1 MKAKEVKFLAS
12 NLDQASA
19 TGFDWA
25 FKLNNAADV
34 VTKLLKACELP
45 AAYSVK
51 TKLFFFASAS
61 AIALRIGFAGYV
73 VCTENLIGLIS

>member
-1 MKAKEVKFLAS
+1 MLWLSLPPEMIEQTLKAKEVKFLAS

-19 TGFDWA
+19 IGFDWA

-45 AAYSVK
+45 AA
-51 TKLFFFASAS
+51 
-61 AIALRIGFAGYV
+61 
-73 VCTENLIGLIS
+73 

>member
-1 MKAKEVKFLAS
+1 MIEQAMKAKEVKFLAS

-19 TGFDWA
+19 IGFDWA

-45 AAYSVK
+45 AA
-51 TKLFFFASAS
+51 
-61 AIALRIGFAGYV
+61 
-73 VCTENLIGLIS
+73 